1 MTIDEVIQVLNIHLS
16 QPLTSLQEF
25 ILKRSWD
32 GKTYNVIAQE
42 AYYGPERIRKI
53 SAELWSVLSHIL
65 REPISKA
72 NFRKVLENRPLS
84 FFEQQLT
91 QSIFQSFQ
99 PQHNSFPGSPLPP
112 QSDFYIRRPPI
123 EELAYSGI
131 LEPGNIIRIRAPR
144 KMGKSSLALR
154 ILERARTEN
163 YRVAS
168 IDFQQAEA
176 AVFANLDRFLRWF
189 CANVTQELELP
200 LKLNDYWDEEIG
212 SKVSCTVYFQNY
224 LLKLIQSPVVLVL
237 NELNRVFEHPEVAQE
252 FLPLLR
258 FWHEQARKAKIWEK
272 IRVVVTYS
280 TEIHIPLKLH
290 QSPFNVGLPLV
301 LPTFTTEQVEALAQ
315 RYLLNWMN
323 DEQIEQLMSMVG
335 GHPYLIQ
342 LALHHLAESTI
353 HSSSIDTEV
362 ERRGPVVEFSQLLA
376 QAPTEA
382 GIYSNHLRGLLVML
396 QENTKLMAAAQQVM
410 TTPEGVTLEPI
421 LAYKLDSLGLVSL
434 HGDLASCRCELY
446 RLYFSKQFPTET
458 IPVLQPLVFQP
469 NDEPENLNK
478 EHLELQRICYLDEL
492 TQLPNRRYFNNYLQR
507 ELESAARDH
516 GNLSLILC
524 DIDFFKIYNVIYG
537 YPSGDECLQRIAQT
551 LQDCV
556 KRPEDLVARFGG
568 EEFSII
574 LPRTD
579 LTGAICVAERIRE
592 NVKALEMKIESS
604 KFGGFPE
611 EVVTVSLGVASMIPH
626 SEADYQLMIE
636 AADQALYQSKKRG
649 RNRVSSLSP
658 VEMSSSPKP
667 QSKLANG

>member
-25 ILKRSWD
+25 ILRRSWD

-53 SAELWSVLSHIL
+53 SAELWSVMSHIL

-72 NFRKVLENRPLS
+72 NFRKILEPRPLS

-91 QSIFQSFQ
+91 QSISQSFQ
-99 PQHNSFPGSPLPP
+99 PLHHSFPGSPLPP
-112 QSDFYIRRPPI
+112 QSDFYVRRPPI
-123 EELAYSGI
+123 EELAYAGI

-154 ILERARTEN
+154 IIERARTEN

-168 IDFQQAEA
+168 VDFQQAEA

-189 CANVTQELELP
+189 CANITQELELS
-200 LKLNDYWDEEIG
+200 LNLNEYWDEEIG
-212 SKVSCTVYFQNY
+212 SKVSCTIYFQNY
-224 LLKLIQSPVVLVL
+224 LLKLIQSPMVLVL
-237 NELNRVFEHPEVAQE
+237 NELNRVFEYPEVAQE

-258 FWHEQARKAKIWEK
+258 FWHEQARKSKTWQQL
-272 IRVVVTYS
+272 RVVVTYS

-301 LPTFTTEQVEALAQ
+301 LPPFNTKQVKTLAQ
-315 RYLLNWMN
+315 RYLLNW
-323 DEQIEQLMSMVG
+323 IEDADIERLMSMVG

-353 HSSSIDTEV
+353 DSSNPAHQDNLDPTV
-362 ERRGPVVEFSQLLA
+362 ALNHLLT

-396 QENTKLMAAAQQVM
+396 QENTKLKAAAEQV
-410 TTPEGVTLEPI
+410 TNHPEGVKLEPVI
-421 LAYKLDSLGLVSL
+421 AYKLDSLGLITLNGDVSTY
-434 HGDLASCRCELY
+434 CCELY

-458 IPVLQPLVFQP
+458 TPVLQPLVMTP
-469 NDEPENLNK
+469 NDELATVDQEQ
-478 EHLELQRICYLDEL
+478 LELQRICYLDEL
-492 TQLPNRRYFNNYLQR
+492 TQLPNRRYFNKYLQR
-507 ELESAARDH
+507 ELKRSVRDH

-537 YPSGDECLQRIAQT
+537 YPAGDECLQQIAQT
-551 LQDCV
+551 LQNCV

-579 LTGAICVAERIRE
+579 LTGAVCVAERIRE
-592 NVKALEMKIESS
+592 GVKALEMKIESS

-611 EVVTVSLGVASMIPH
+611 EVVTVSLGVANMIPH
-626 SEADYQLMIE
+626 SEADSQLIIQ
-636 AADQALYQSKKRG
+636 AADQALYQSKKKG
-649 RNRVSSLSP
+649 RNRVSSSSP
-658 VEMSSSPKP
+658 VEISSSPVT
-667 QSKLANG
+667 QSNFANG

>member
-25 ILKRSWD
+25 ILRRSWD

-72 NFRKVLENRPLS
+72 NFRKVLEPRPLS

-91 QSIFQSFQ
+91 QSISQSFQ
-99 PQHNSFPGSPLPP
+99 PLHHSFPGSPLPP

-123 EELAYSGI
+123 EELAYAGL
-131 LEPGNIIRIRAPR
+131 LEPGNIIRIKAPR

-154 ILERARTEN
+154 IIERARTEN

-168 IDFQQAEA
+168 VDFQQAEA

-189 CANVTQELELP
+189 CANVTQDLELP

-224 LLKLIQSPVVLVL
+224 LLKLIQSPLVLVL
-237 NELNRVFEHPEVAQE
+237 NELNRVFEYPEVAQE

-258 FWHEQARKAKIWEK
+258 FWHEQARKSKVWEK
-272 IRVVVTYS
+272 IRVVATYS

-290 QSPFNVGLPLV
+290 QSPFNIGLPLV
-301 LPTFTTEQVEALAQ
+301 LPPFTREQVKALAQ

-323 DEQIEQLMSMVG
+323 DLEIEQLVSFVG

-342 LALHHLAESTI
+342 LALHDLSESTI
-353 HSSSIDTEV
+353 NLSSTDAENNIEPAV
-362 ERRGPVVEFSQLLA
+362 QFSQLLA

-382 GIYSNHLRGLLVML
+382 GIYSNHLRSILVML
-396 QENTKLMAAAQQVM
+396 QENTKLLAAAQQVM
-410 TTPEGVTLEPI
+410 NTPEGVKLEPVI
-421 LAYKLDSLGLVSL
+421 AYKLNSLGLVGL
-434 HGDLASCRCELY
+434 NGDLATCFCELY
-446 RLYFSKQFPTET
+446 RLYFSKQFPQET
-458 IPVLQPLVFQP
+458 VPVLQPLVMTP
-469 NDEPENLNK
+469 DEEPERIGK

-507 ELESAARDH
+507 ELQRSVRDH
-516 GNLSLILC
+516 GNISLILC

-537 YPSGDECLQRIAQT
+537 HPAGDRCLRQIAQT

-568 EEFSII
+568 EEFSVI
-574 LPRTD
+574 LPRTN

-592 NVKALEMKIESS
+592 SVKALEMRIESS

-626 SEADYQLMIE
+626 SEADCQLIVQ
-636 AADQALYQSKKRG
+636 AADQALYQSKKKG
-649 RNRVSSLSP
+649 RNQVNSLSP
-658 VEMSSSPKP
+658 VEISDSEAS
-667 QSKLANG
+667 QSRLANG